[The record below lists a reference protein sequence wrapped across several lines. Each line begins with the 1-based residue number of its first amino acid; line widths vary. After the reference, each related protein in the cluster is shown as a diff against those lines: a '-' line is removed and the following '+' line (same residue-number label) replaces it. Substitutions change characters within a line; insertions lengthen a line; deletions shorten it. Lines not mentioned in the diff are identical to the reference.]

1 MKKVAV
7 GFGLILFMG
16 VSACNLRGQ
25 KPDQTVEDSSSLA
38 STSYGKLLARFA
50 DERGG
55 FSLRGGGDCYLAVW
69 QVFLKALG
77 SGIENTSVPANS
89 AYMFGDW
96 ADQNP
101 KDLASN
107 FKLKK
112 ASGAP
117 EHAPVGSVLVYNP
130 SQCGHHWRH
139 GHIEIVVQNKWACSD
154 FCRPIPTNCAYPR
167 LYVPTDSATPTVAS
181 KAATPSKTAAVTT
194 NSGKTTGYR
203 TACGTK
209 MINICIQYDGGVA
222 ACNRKYSCSSSTLM

>member
-7 GFGLILFMG
+7 GFGLSLLMG

-25 KPDQTVEDSSSLA
+25 KPDQAGQDSSSLA
-38 STSYGKLLARFA
+38 STSYGKLLARLA

-55 FSLRGGGDCYLAVW
+55 SARWGAGDCYLAVW

-77 SGIENTSVPANS
+77 SGIENTSVPARS

-101 KDLASN
+101 NDLASN

-130 SQCGHHWRH
+130 GLCRASWEH

-167 LYVPTDSATPTVAS
+167 LYVPIDSGAPGVAS
-181 KAATPSKTAAVTT
+181 NAPTASKNVALTT
-194 NSGKTTGYR
+194 NSGKTTSYR

-209 MINICIQYDGGVA
+209 MINICIQYQGGVA
-222 ACNRKYSCSSSTLM
+222 ACNRKYACSSSTLM